1 MDVYLKA
8 EDALYRKKEQLKQLK
23 REKQQLGNTDRGAM
37 QASASI
43 TGNLYSGVEFRINRQ
58 KWTSKDYQ
66 YVRVK
71 SSENG
76 IEVSKLNV

>member
-1 MDVYLKA
+1 
-8 EDALYRKKEQLKQLK
+8 
-23 REKQQLGNTDRGAM
+23 M

-71 SSENG
+71 STENG